1 MMLVSAA
8 GAGLRGRAAIA
19 LLLRAHCASA
29 PVMKMFSVD
38 FCGGCGLAGQG
49 GDCATVTGCSCH
61 EKVAQYFQLISA
73 ADVSLRGRAARA
85 RLLIFSVDSAAGAG
99 LRGRA
104 VRKEARLR
112 LQRGLDDS
120 AGCVAAPHDYNILY
134 NDNIYYKMIIL

>member
-1 MMLVSAA
+1 MQGGGACATVTSSLCLCYCHELIVRFHDVS
-8 GAGLRGRAAIA
+8 I
-19 LLLRAHCASA
+19 
-29 PVMKMFSVD
+29 
-38 FCGGCGLAGQG
+38 CGGGGLAGQG

-73 ADVSLRGRAARA
+73 ADVSLRGRAALA
-85 RLLIFSVDSAAGAG
+85 LLLIFSVDSAAGAG

-120 AGCVAAPHDYNILY
+120 AG
-134 NDNIYYKMIIL
+134 